1 MSLDPVGAGRRPPF
15 SALFWQCL
23 AKAFLPPREPQF
35 FRAFRED
42 WPGVLRELAGR
53 VGLRL
58 DPDIDAIGTALR
70 DFDDSQDLLLAY
82 SGLFLVP
89 PVAAPLNLGFYI
101 DGTLFGGS
109 ARALDTLY
117 REYGLAPSSGV
128 LKDNPDHLA
137 RVIEFLAFLT
147 AKNAEMPGATQSQ
160 GNPSGD
166 DLATVRTRFLL
177 RALPELIRR
186 AADAETAHQ
195 LPSLYSR
202 VSSLTLTAVRDHD
215 GVLFEE
221 SLGRADAEQRPSPQ
235 QGGTPDLITCSACGA
250 PIIAALDL
258 QVIAER
264 LRMAGLPVD
273 HLRLC
278 PDCRDAGRGWQRGQ
292 FGTGLPG
299 IH

>member
-1 MSLDPVGAGRRPPF
+1 MSLDPAAARRQPSF
-15 SALFWQCL
+15 GALFWQCL
-23 AKAFLPPREPQF
+23 AKAFLPPREPEF
-35 FRAFRED
+35 FHAFRED
-42 WPGVLRELAGR
+42 WPGILREIASR
-53 VGLRL
+53 VGLKL
-58 DPDIDAIGTALR
+58 ESDIDAIGTALR
-70 DFDDSQDLLLAY
+70 GIDNSQDLLLAY
-82 SGLFLVP
+82 SRLFLVP

-109 ARALDTLY
+109 ARALDALYHENGLTL
-117 REYGLAPSSGV
+117 SSGV

-137 RVIEFLAFLT
+137 RVIEFLGFLT
-147 AKNAEMPGATQSQ
+147 TKKAETNGSTQSE
-160 GNPSGD
+160 GGRTGE
-166 DLATVRTRFLL
+166 DLATLRARFLL

-186 AADAETAHQ
+186 TADAETAHQ

-202 VSSLTLTAVRDHD
+202 ILSLTLTAVRDHD

-221 SLGRADAEQRPSPQ
+221 SPGRADAEQRPSSEQ
-235 QGGTPDLITCSACGA
+235 AVTRDLVTCSECGA

-264 LRMAGLPVD
+264 LRMARLPVD

-278 PDCRDAGRGWQRGQ
+278 PDCRDAGRGWQRGH